1 MQMTVAPRV
10 TTIHHSHHEQWITEE
25 ILTPVAEND
34 GTSGDA
40 AAAVGIGIRG
50 SSVPVI
56 HTVLILRKA
65 AYKTTSAS
73 H

>member
-40 AAAVGIGIRG
+40 AAAVG